1 MPCVHQRL
9 NGELCISSSI
19 FSLWLLPEWWLIQ
32 SILMPLCSLTQ
43 IHQQSLY
50 TNINS
55 AFVLWT
61 QIRQLC
67 IISPLHQCIQAFL
80 MCCSITSLPSFS
92 FLMYQSVSVQK
103 SPHTVWINL
112 LAKCKPWHICMSF
125 TLSTSPALFPDVAVS
140 MYTTWPVAQS
150 AFALC
155 NTPQQVRNIMSHP
168 GLYASHPTIM
178 LLQPVTTHPAVTMLQ
193 PITSCNQLASAS
205 HILWYCVTFFKIFKW
220 LIFYIEI
227 KTKYLLWS
235 HKNIDKNS
243 LKQQPNWKGH

>member
-1 MPCVHQRL
+1 
-9 NGELCISSSI
+9 
-19 FSLWLLPEWWLIQ
+19 
-32 SILMPLCSLTQ
+32 MPLFSLTQ

-67 IISPLHQCIQAFL
+67 IISPLHQCMQAFL

-92 FLMYQSVSVQK
+92 FPMYQSVSVQK

-112 LAKCKPWHICMSF
+112 LAKCKPWHTCMSF
-125 TLSTSPALFPDVAVS
+125 TLSTSPAPFTGVAVS
-140 MYTTWPVAQS
+140 MYTTRPVAQS
-150 AFALC
+150 AFTLLS
-155 NTPQQVRNIMSHP
+155 TPQQVRNIMSHP
-168 GLYASHPTIM
+168 GLYASHPAIM
-178 LLQPVTTHPAVTMLQ
+178 LLQPVTTQPAVTMFQ

-205 HILWYCVTFFKIFKW
+205 HILLYCVTKKYKKQNKNPTPRW
-220 LIFYIEI
+220 LSFTLRS
-227 KTKYLLWS
+227 KL
-235 HKNIDKNS
+235 NICCGHIRNIYKNS